1 MFGGFIASKH
11 IEWREDIMDKSIN
24 FMEFVT
30 QNQPPCVP
38 GTKLYWFDEETG
50 ELRLDDRGI
59 ESIVLDSDW
68 KWKIIDPDNGE
79 IVEPNTNQYFCITK
93 EDAKKFRD
101 AIGEVKYA
109 IFEHDPNGDITFE
122 DENYTYVK
130 LKSFNA
136 CDVDI
141 DQCYIDYVVDTDEE
155 VQPGMAVWFGRS
167 AYQILENGVRTGGCI
182 KAKTKETKRVLEDAF
197 EE

>member
-1 MFGGFIASKH
+1 
-11 IEWREDIMDKSIN
+11 MDKSIN

-30 QNQPPCVP
+30 KNPPPCVP

-50 ELRLDDRGI
+50 DIRLDEHGI

-68 KWKIIDPDNGE
+68 IWKIIDPDNGE
-79 IVEPNTNQYFCITK
+79 IVTPNENQFFCITK

-101 AIGEVKYA
+101 KVGEVKYA
-109 IFEHDPNGDITFE
+109 IFELYQNGEISFE
-122 DENYTYVK
+122 GEMYTYVK

-141 DQCYIDYVVDTDEE
+141 DQCYIDYVVDTDDEAK
-155 VQPGMAVWFGRS
+155 PGTAIWFGVS
-167 AYQILENGVRTGGCI
+167 AYQILENGVRNGG
-182 KAKTKETKRVLEDAF
+182 AVRATTKETKRVLEDVF

>member
-1 MFGGFIASKH
+1 
-11 IEWREDIMDKSIN
+11 MDKSIN
-24 FMEFVT
+24 FMEFVIK
-30 QNQPPCVP
+30 NPPPCMP

-50 ELRLDDRGI
+50 DIRLDEHGI

-68 KWKIIDPDNGE
+68 IWKIIDPDNGE
-79 IVEPNTNQYFCITK
+79 IVTPNENQFFCITK

-101 AIGEVKYA
+101 KVGEVKYA
-109 IFEHDPNGDITFE
+109 IFELDPNGEISFE
-122 DENYTYVK
+122 GEMYTYVK

-141 DQCYIDYVVDTDEE
+141 DQCYIDYVVDTDVEAK
-155 VQPGMAVWFGRS
+155 PGTAIWFGVS
-167 AYQILENGVRTGGCI
+167 AYQILENGVRNGG
-182 KAKTKETKRVLEDAF
+182 AVRATTKETKRVLEDVF